1 MKQGW
6 EVCSWITARVTQIGM
21 DTINGRPGG
30 GREVYDQAVAD
41 RLATFDWLEA
51 HGYEV
56 PESFR
61 EK

>member
-1 MKQGW
+1 MVEPQRAPPPAPL
-6 EVCSWITARVTQIGM
+6 T
-21 DTINGRPGG
+21 
-30 GREVYDQAVAD
+30 YDQAVAD